1 MALVFATLLILMLA
15 IIALERL
22 FRPPEAQTTEAK
34 AEEAP
39 PPTASSP
46 APDPDAKAVA
56 AISIAIAHLLSE
68 EEAQPPQTARVA
80 PLLTDGRL
88 SPWKLFGRQ
97 RLLRRRRL
105 RL

>member
-22 FRPPEAQTTEAK
+22 FRPPEAQTT
-34 AEEAP
+34 
-39 PPTASSP
+39 
-46 APDPDAKAVA
+46 DAKAVA